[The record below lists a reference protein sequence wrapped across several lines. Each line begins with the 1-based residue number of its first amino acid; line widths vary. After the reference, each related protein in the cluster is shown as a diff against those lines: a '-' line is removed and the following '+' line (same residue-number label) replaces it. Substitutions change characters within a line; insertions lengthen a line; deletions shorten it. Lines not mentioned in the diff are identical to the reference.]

1 MTDFRFGWFRLH
13 INEEGPDYNKPL
25 GTQLGIPG
33 VNQGDLSLTGGLP
46 QFQITVPSNG
56 TNGSSV
62 IDYGTTAE
70 TYLQTES
77 QFQAVNNWSHTIGNH
92 NIRFGGD
99 IRFALNHL
107 VGVNNNNLLSGQF
120 EFPGTVTAATGSQGL
135 GFATFLLGDVNTFFR
150 TAIQNTAAAERQ
162 KRWYFYGQDQWRAT
176 QTLTLTYGLRW
187 DLLFPE
193 SVAGQGQGGLLD
205 LNTGDVRIAG
215 YGPYGNNLNVNMEY
229 THLSPRLGVAWQVH
243 PNTVVRAGYGRTYGM
258 GWSGDTF
265 GEVLTFSYPTAVTQ
279 NLVAPNQNY
288 YSFNLSQGPSAY
300 VFPAIPTNGNY
311 PLPNGIQQP
320 TRPLTMRI
328 PTLDAWNMMV
338 QQEISSSAALQIGYI
353 GSHGIH
359 NMFDSS
365 NQANPNQQT
374 LTGFNCSGA
383 PVRLQ
388 FAHRSSHWASVHA
401 G

>member
-1 MTDFRFGWFRLH
+1 M
-13 INEEGPDYNKPL
+13 
-25 GTQLGIPG
+25 
-33 VNQGDLSLTGGLP
+33 
-46 QFQITVPSNG
+46 
-56 TNGSSV
+56 
-62 IDYGTTAE
+62 
-70 TYLQTES
+70 QTES

-107 VGVNNNNLLSGQF
+107 VGRQQQQSSLRAISISGS
-120 EFPGTVTAATGSQGL
+120 VTAATGSQGL

-150 TAIQNTAAAERQ
+150 TAIQNTDAAERQ
-162 KRWYFYGQDQWRAT
+162 KRWFFYGQDQWRAT
-176 QTLTLTYGLRW
+176 QTLTLNYGLRW

-193 SVAGQGQGGLLD
+193 SVAGKGQGGLLD

-229 THLSPRLGVAWQVH
+229 THLSPRLGVAWQGTA
-243 PNTVVRAGYGRTYGM
+243 NTVVRAGYGRTYGM

-300 VFPAIPTNGNY
+300 NFPAIPYERKLSLAQRHST
-311 PLPNGIQQP
+311 
-320 TRPLTMRI
+320 
-328 PTLDAWNMMV
+328 
-338 QQEISSSAALQIGYI
+338 
-353 GSHGIH
+353 
-359 NMFDSS
+359 
-365 NQANPNQQT
+365 ANPSAHHADPN
-374 LTGFNCSGA
+374 SG
-383 PVRLQ
+383 RLEFDGAAGNFQ
-388 FAHRSSHWASVHA
+388 HRFAADRLY